1 VTGKA
6 LGVRN
11 IRFEIEY
18 DGTDFCGWQKQP
30 KVRTVEGEIIKALSG
45 FLGSEPEMIAAGRT
59 DSGVHAL
66 GQVAN
71 FSCISSMPAPDIM
84 NGANALLPPDVR
96 ITGSREVPLAFN
108 ARFDALRRSYR
119 YELSLRPTAVWR
131 RHKWF
136 VKYQVDVEAMNE
148 AVSST
153 VGEHDFTAFTT
164 KDEDRSPMIRMLAA
178 SVTENGS
185 GGLDI
190 NLSANRFLR
199 RMVRMLSGTL
209 VEVGRGKLETGDF
222 CDILSTRD
230 RERAGPCAPPHGLY
244 LVGVEY
250 QGLNT
255 GRC

>member
-1 VTGKA
+1 VTGNR

-30 KVRTVEGEIIKALSG
+30 RVRTVEGEIIKALSG
-45 FLGSEPEMIAAGRT
+45 LLGSTPEMIAAGRT

-71 FSCISSMPAPDIM
+71 FSCISSMPAGDIM

-96 ITGSREVPLAFN
+96 IIGSEEVPLAFN
-108 ARFDALRRSYR
+108 ARFDAVKRSYR
-119 YELSLRPTAVWR
+119 YELALRPTSVWR
-131 RHKWF
+131 KHKWF
-136 VKYQVDVEAMNE
+136 VKYQIDIGAMNE
-148 AVSST
+148 AIGSA

-164 KDEDRSPMIRMLAA
+164 RDEDRSPMIRMMSA
-178 SVTENGS
+178 SITES
-185 GGLDI
+185 ARGGLDI

-199 RMVRMLSGTL
+199 RMARMLSGTL
-209 VEVGRGKLETGDF
+209 VEVGRGKLEPGDF
-222 CDILSTRD
+222 YDILSNRD

-250 QGLNT
+250 
-255 GRC
+255 